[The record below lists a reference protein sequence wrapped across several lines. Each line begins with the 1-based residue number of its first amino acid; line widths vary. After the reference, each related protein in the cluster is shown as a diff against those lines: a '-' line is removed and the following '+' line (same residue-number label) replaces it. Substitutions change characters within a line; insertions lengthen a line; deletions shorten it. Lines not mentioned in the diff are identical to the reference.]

1 MTRVRRINLSQIE
14 GDGANNN
21 TSNEIRPYGEIGI
34 YVGDNNKLE
43 LLMFDGVR
51 TNVRSKVL
59 NKGTFY
65 GGDADSGDGLN
76 RDTIKLIPD
85 TQLFYNNEN
94 YGNDQYIIIDPT
106 IGEPGH
112 IHIRAGGAIDQSTAD
127 LFLGGEN
134 NNVRVSDTYD
144 RVTISTDAGEG
155 LYTWTFGTDGGLTFP
170 DSTVQTT
177 AYTGGGGTGDGL
189 SSNDDIN
196 ITVDSGDSSSYTW
209 NFGQTGDLTLPGGL
223 VFDRNNTSIR
233 VGMGFHIA
241 SGEGVSIEAIDQT
254 DPDNLI
260 YKNWNFGTDGIL
272 TFPDSDLTIGN
283 QLGGPTIV
291 SAPGTSLQ
299 IVSSGAESS
308 AAMAWVDDIEAA
320 TKIAG
325 VVANNL
331 LYVGDGDVGI
341 VTGDSLNV
349 EGGTVN
355 IWNFN
360 ADGTLTVPGNIT
372 KTSGNLE
379 ITAENY
385 VIIDSTNGGQ
395 IDIGANQSGEGS
407 GVSGP
412 ILVGHAGNILDIA
425 AGKIRVNA
433 TPPTNSTGAFGDV
446 AGLVAFDN
454 SYIYYCTADYGQVGH
469 QVTVATLYNGGTS
482 INSNMLQLT
491 KTADTLQITVNDII
505 SDSDGGAT
513 SVVGTVSHDDNYT
526 YVGTGPGGG
535 VAYNCIFPLTFT
547 STDYVAGGNI
557 WKRVAWSGDTW

>member
-1 MTRVRRINLSQIE
+1 MTKIYRIPTGQVE
-14 GDGANNN
+14 GNGSNDSN
-21 TSNEIRPYGEIGI
+21 TSEIRPYGEIGLFI
-34 YVGDNNKLE
+34 GDNNKLE

-51 TNVRSKVL
+51 THVRSKVL

-65 GGDADSGDGLN
+65 GGDADSADGAGY
-76 RDTIKLIPD
+76 DSIKLVPD
-85 TQLFYNNEN
+85 EELRRNGSQ
-94 YGNDQYIIIDPT
+94 QYIIVEPT
-106 IGEPGH
+106 GGVPGH
-112 IHIRAGGAIDQSTAD
+112 VHIRAGGTIDSSTAD
-127 LFLGGEN
+127 LFLGGEQ
-134 NNVRVSDTYD
+134 NNVRVSDTND
-144 RVTISTDAGEG
+144 RVTITTDAGEG
-155 LYTWTFGTDGGLTFP
+155 TRTWTFDNNGDLTFP
-170 DSTVQTT
+170 DNTVQTT

-189 SSNDDIN
+189 TSNDDIN
-196 ITVDSGDSSSYTW
+196 IIVDSGDSSSYTW

-233 VGMGFHIA
+233 VGMGFYIA

-260 YKNWNFGTDGIL
+260 YKNWYFGTDGI
-272 TFPDSDLTIGN
+272 
-283 QLGGPTIV
+283 
-291 SAPGTSLQ
+291 
-299 IVSSGAESS
+299 
-308 AAMAWVDDIEAA
+308 
-320 TKIAG
+320 
-325 VVANNL
+325 
-331 LYVGDGDVGI
+331 
-341 VTGDSLNV
+341 
-349 EGGTVN
+349 
-355 IWNFN
+355 
-360 ADGTLTVPGNIT
+360 LTVPGNIT

-425 AGKIRVNA
+425 AGKMRINS

-469 QVTVATLYNGGTS
+469 QITVATLYNGNTT
-482 INSNMLQLT
+482 INSNVLQLT
-491 KTADTLQITVNDII
+491 KTADTLQITVGDII

-513 SVVGTVSHDDNYT
+513 SVVGIVNHDENYT
-526 YVGTGPGGG
+526 YIFTGAGGG
-535 VAYNCIFPLTFT
+535 VAYECVFPLTFT

-557 WKRVAWSGDTW
+557 WKRIAWSGDTW